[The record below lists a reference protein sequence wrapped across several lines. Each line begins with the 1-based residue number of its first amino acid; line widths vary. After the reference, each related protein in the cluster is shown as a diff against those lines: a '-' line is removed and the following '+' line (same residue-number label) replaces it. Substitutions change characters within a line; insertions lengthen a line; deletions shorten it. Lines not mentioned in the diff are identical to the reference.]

1 MLESL
6 RVKNYVLI
14 DNLELEFNDGF
25 SVLTGETG
33 SGKSIILG
41 ALSLLTGEKGDK
53 DAIRAGEEY
62 AQISGVFSSLS
73 EEVLSFCEERGIVVE
88 DDKISINRVIKA
100 NGRSSYSVNGTPITR
115 VDGKMLGEQLLDIA
129 SQHENQSL
137 LRNDSLI
144 EIVDE
149 ASASKEKLRL
159 YKEAYREYLEKEKEL
174 SELIESCSK
183 AEEEKEYIS
192 FCLKELDKANLK
204 EGEEDELKGKSELMA
219 SSEFLREALYNIN
232 EYLKSASSSISESLA
247 ILDKAVRKDE
257 SLSSFSKRL
266 ESGSIEIDDIHDSLR
281 EYLSRI
287 NFSESDAEEIN
298 SRLSEIQKIKRRFG
312 GSVERAIEI
321 RDDYR
326 KKLEDAENKDQLI
339 EELTAAVAK
348 AKDRAMSLAL
358 VLSDKRA
365 KGAKLLS
372 SEVEKNL
379 HTLGMESSKFR
390 VDIKR
395 VDRLKESG
403 CDDISFRLIANK
415 GEKESD
421 ISASASGGELS
432 RILLALKVSIES
444 EKKDSRTL
452 FFDEIDSGL
461 GGAVANSVAEKLYAL
476 SKNHQV
482 LSITHLPQIAAK
494 ADTHYVVSKQ
504 EVKGR
509 TVSSINEV
517 RDSERIREIARLLSG
532 DESDISL
539 KHAEKLLSEV

>member
-41 ALSLLTGEKGDK
+41 ALSLITGEKGDK
-53 DAIRAGEEY
+53 DAIRAGENY
-62 AQISGVFSSLS
+62 AQINAVFSSLS
-73 EEVLSFCEERGIVVE
+73 EDVIVFCEEKGIVIE

-115 VDGKMLGEQLLDIA
+115 ADGKILGEHLLDIA

-137 LRNDSLI
+137 LKNDALVD
-144 EIVDE
+144 IVDE
-149 ASASKEKLRL
+149 ASSSKESLKL
-159 YKEAYREYLEKEKEL
+159 YKDAYKEYIDKENEL
-174 SELIESCSK
+174 SKLIEACSK

-204 EGEEDELKGKSELMA
+204 EGEEEELKAKSDLMA
-219 SSEFLREALYNIN
+219 SSEFLKEALYNIN
-232 EYLKSASSSISESLA
+232 EYLKSASSSISESLS
-247 ILDKAVRKDE
+247 ILDKASKKDD
-257 SLSSFSKRL
+257 SLLSFSKRL

-287 NFSESDAEEIN
+287 NFSELDAEEVN

-321 RDDYR
+321 REDYR

-339 EELTAAVAK
+339 DSLTSDVAK
-348 AKDRAMSLAL
+348 AKEKAISLA
-358 VLSDKRA
+358 VLLSEKRS
-365 KGAKLLS
+365 KGAKILS

-379 HTLGMESSKFR
+379 HTLGMASSKFR

-395 VDRLKESG
+395 SDKLTSTG
-403 CDDISFRLIANK
+403 SDDISFRLIANK

-421 ISASASGGELS
+421 ISSSASGGELS

-452 FFDEIDSGL
+452 LFDEIDSGL
-461 GGAVANSVAEKLYAL
+461 GGAVANSVADKLYAL

-482 LSITHLPQIAAK
+482 FSITHLPQIAAK
-494 ADTHYVVSKQ
+494 ADTHYVVSKK

-509 TVSSINEV
+509 TISSINEV
-517 RDSERIREIARLLSG
+517 RDKDRIREIARLLSG
-532 DESDISL
+532 DESEISL
-539 KHAEKLLSEV
+539 MHAEKLLGEI

>member
-62 AQISGVFSSLS
+62 AQINGVFSSLS
-73 EEVLSFCEERGIVVE
+73 EDVIAFCEEKGIVVE
-88 DDKISINRVIKA
+88 DGKISINRVIKA
-100 NGRSSYSVNGTPITR
+100 NGRSSYSVNGAPITR
-115 VDGKMLGEQLLDIA
+115 ADGKTLGEHLLDIA

-137 LRNDSLI
+137 LKNDVLI
-144 EIVDE
+144 DIVDE
-149 ASASKEKLRL
+149 ASASKDELNHYRK
-159 YKEAYREYLEKEKEL
+159 AYREYLDKEQEL
-174 SELIESCSK
+174 SLLIESCSK

-192 FCLKELDKANLK
+192 FCLKELDKAKLK
-204 EGEEDELKGKSELMA
+204 EGEEEELKAKSELMA
-219 SSEFLREALYNIN
+219 SSEFLKESLYNIN
-232 EYLKSASSSISESLA
+232 EYLKSASSSISESLS
-247 ILDKAVRKDE
+247 ILGKAARKDE
-257 SLSSFSKRL
+257 SLISFSKRL

-281 EYLSRI
+281 EYLSCI
-287 NFSESDAEEIN
+287 NFSETDAEEIN

-321 RDDYR
+321 REDYR
-326 KKLEDAENKDQLI
+326 KKLEDAENKDQRI
-339 EELTAAVAK
+339 DSLTAAVEEAK
-348 AKDRAMSLAL
+348 KRAMSLA
-358 VLSDKRA
+358 VALSNKRS
-365 KGAKLLS
+365 KGTKILA

-379 HTLGMESSKFR
+379 HTLGMASSKFR

-395 VDRLKESG
+395 GDKLTQAG

-421 ISASASGGELS
+421 ISSSASGGELS

-444 EKKDSRTL
+444 EKRDARTL
-452 FFDEIDSGL
+452 LFDEIDSGL
-461 GGAVANSVAEKLYAL
+461 GGAVANSVADKLYAL

-494 ADTHYVVSKQ
+494 ADTHYVVAKR

-517 RDSERIREIARLLSG
+517 KDKDRIREIARLLSG